1 VDRAPGQQPGAA
13 ELISSVESAG
23 ATVYHPIMESSR
35 RELASVFALLERL
48 HDATPGELQL
58 QSQPLRGGLEAAGV
72 ARVVARFRDS
82 RGRRRVFSLV
92 VKRLNGATAR
102 EALIYQHLLSR
113 YSDGLGPRLLGWH
126 RIGHDRVMLF
136 LEALRPVSAWPWAE
150 QQTAARVLEH
160 IVRLHTTPTDE
171 RLRDV
176 LAVWDYEGELQRTAQ
191 RTLGALERA
200 RQRTGSTFGPALRW
214 ARRLVLGLPALR
226 KQLLSF
232 QPFGPAIIHGDLHPG
247 NVVVRHRRGKRETV
261 LLDWGRSRLGS
272 PLEDV
277 SSWLQSLS
285 AWEPMARQ
293 RHDSLFRAYL
303 SARGMDRTL
312 RSELRE
318 AYWLAGAS
326 NALSGALVYH
336 LTVMLDERCTGGQR
350 ASAADSTIKWVR
362 VLRRADA
369 FWS

>member
-1 VDRAPGQQPGAA
+1 MK
-13 ELISSVESAG
+13 SS
-23 ATVYHPIMESSR
+23 P
-35 RELASVFALLERL
+35 RELASVSALLERL

-58 QSQPLRGGLEAAGV
+58 ETQPLSGGLEAAGI

-82 RGRRRVFSLV
+82 CGRRQVFSLV
-92 VKRLNGATAR
+92 VKRLKGATAR
-102 EALIYQHLLSR
+102 EARIYQHLLSR
-113 YSDGLGPRLLGWH
+113 YSDGLGPRLLGCH
-126 RIGHDRVMLF
+126 PHGHDCAVLL

-150 QQTAARVLEH
+150 QQIAARVLER
-160 IVRLHTTPTDE
+160 IVRLHTTSPDE
-171 RLRDV
+171 RLREV
-176 LAVWDYEGELQRTAQ
+176 LAAWDYEGELQRSAQ
-191 RTLGALERA
+191 RTLVALERA
-200 RQRTGSTFGPALRW
+200 RQRTGSSFGPALRW
-214 ARRLVLGLPALR
+214 TRRLVLGLPALR

-247 NVVVRHRRGKRETV
+247 NVVVRRCRGKTETV

-285 AWEPMARQ
+285 AWEPMARR

-312 RSELRE
+312 GAELRE

-326 NALSGALVYH
+326 NALSGALAYH
-336 LTVMLDERCTGGQR
+336 LTVMLDERRTSGPR
-350 ASAADSTIKWVR
+350 ASATDSASKWIR

-369 FWS
+369 LWS